1 MTTAKLLGGVRVL
14 RRIPI
19 ARLLAVEEV
28 VMLAR
33 DHFNKLSP
41 QDRRRFIDLVLRGRG
56 RPSKLTSRE
65 RAELAMLVF
74 KADPRQFARLAVER
88 LSPVP
93 VPDRLL
99 RRKR

>member
-1 MTTAKLLGGVRVL
+1 MQTSKLLSGVGVL

-19 ARLLAVEEV
+19 ARLLAVAEV

-33 DHFNKLSP
+33 DHFNQLDP
-41 QDRRRFIDLVLRGRG
+41 EDRRRFLALMRRGRG
-56 RPSKLTSRE
+56 RPSNLTPGE
-65 RAELAMLVF
+65 RAELATLVL

-93 VPDRLL
+93 MPDRLL

>member
-1 MTTAKLLGGVRVL
+1 MQANLLGRVGVL

-19 ARLLAVEEV
+19 ARLLTAAEV

-33 DHFNKLSP
+33 DHYNKLAP
-41 QDRRRFIDLVLRGRG
+41 EDRRRFLALMRRGRG
-56 RPSKLTSRE
+56 RPSNLTPNE
-65 RAELAMLVF
+65 RAELATLVL

-93 VPDRLL
+93 VSDRLL